1 MRTIKLRVYH
11 CSADQEGVNHS
22 LKYYIKMHQRKG
34 FRTIGY
40 HFLVH
45 LDGNIDI
52 GRLLHE
58 IGAHAKGK
66 NLHSIGIC
74 YVGGL
79 ERIPKGSKRKPKPK
93 DTRTLAQVHALRAL
107 DKALASLFPDSEAVG
122 HRDLSVDLNG
132 DGVISKNE
140 WMKNCPCW
148 DVKTQL

>member
-1 MRTIKLRVYH
+1 MRRIDHRVYH
-11 CSADQEGVNHS
+11 CSADKEGVDHP
-22 LKYYIKMHQRKG
+22 LQYYIDLHQARG

-45 LDGNIDI
+45 PDGRIDI
-52 GRLLHE
+52 GRKLYE

-66 NLHSIGIC
+66 NLHSVGIC

-79 ERIPKGSKRKPKPK
+79 NEKRKAK
-93 DTRTLAQVHALRAL
+93 DTRTVQQIHALRAL
-107 DKALASLFPDSEAVG
+107 DAVLVSLFPNSEAVG

-140 WMKNCPCW
+140 WMKQCPCF
-148 DVKTQL
+148 DVKTEL

>member
-1 MRTIKLRVYH
+1 MRTIKQRVYH
-11 CSADQEGVNHS
+11 CSADREGVHHQLS
-22 LKYYIKMHQRKG
+22 YYVMLHKKRG

-45 LDGNIDI
+45 LDGTIDV
-52 GRLLHE
+52 GRPLAQ

-79 ERIPKGSKRKPKPK
+79 DKNGKPK
-93 DTRTLAQVHALRAL
+93 DTRTVQQIHALRAL
-107 DKALASLFPDSEAVG
+107 DASLRSMFPDSKAVG

-140 WMKNCPCW
+140 WMKDCPCW